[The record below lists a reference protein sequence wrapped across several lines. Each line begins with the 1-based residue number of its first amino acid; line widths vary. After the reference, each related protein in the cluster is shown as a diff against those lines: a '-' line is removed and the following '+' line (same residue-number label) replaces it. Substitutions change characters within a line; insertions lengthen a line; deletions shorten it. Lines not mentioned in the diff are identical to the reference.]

1 MNSRI
6 FFNNQ
11 QMKFFLIAILFLVT
25 GCSNNDKKNTDNNV
39 DAPVIS
45 DGEKL
50 FKNNCASCHKVD
62 KDFTGPALKGS
73 LERWGGDKKAMYEFI
88 RNPAKAVVE
97 NAYAKQL
104 FEKWNKI
111 IMPASTLTDAELD
124 AILKYGEDPIQ

>member
-1 MNSRI
+1 
-6 FFNNQ
+6 
-11 QMKFFLIAILFLVT
+11 MKFFLIAILFLVT

-39 DAPVIS
+39 NAPVIS